1 MEACLTNSG
10 EERKKPVRHVFGRLK
25 DVPMDIAD
33 EARGP
38 VNKLHVIELHVIE
51 LRKDGLR
58 WRRKFGKSWTVVPL
72 SDLLAAGRLL
82 KEQARERASRSAA
95 EAEADSRQM
104 KMFEEAK

>member
-25 DVPMDIAD
+25 DVPMDIVD

-38 VNKLHVIELHVIE
+38 VNKLHVIE

-104 KMFEEAK
+104 KMFEQAK